1 MTKVKDNIVS
11 KALRCIDEIYPAE
24 NALNESF
31 YSTDVFIDEAVRWVI
46 DNVPVHVLPV
56 DAVENKVSLSAPVIK
71 DGIGSAKVELK
82 GRIIF
87 VKEDGW
93 KRALLGV
100 IYDTDARY
108 LQQKNRVLRG
118 NNSRPVAALVQG
130 KSELEWYPSN
140 KKDNSTTSLGITVV
154 EAPYDTEYIPS
165 HLVDIT
171 AWKLAEV
178 VLLSMS
184 DMQNASACTARVT
197 ELLQQLSL

>member
-1 MTKVKDNIVS
+1 MEEVKDKIVS
-11 KALRCIDEIYPAE
+11 KALRCIDEIYPAG

-56 DAVENKVSLSAPVIK
+56 DAVENKVSLSAPIIK
-71 DGIGSAKVELK
+71 DGMGSAQVSLK

-171 AWKLAEV
+171 AWKLAEI
-178 VLLSMS
+178 VLTSMHDVQS
-184 DMQNASACTARVT
+184 ASICTAKVN
-197 ELLQQLSL
+197 EHLSIL